1 MQKTSNSQEYL
12 RYQEDEEFN
21 FFKRIRNADSGNQD
35 GIQVVNGKI
44 TAANIKSLSDRY
56 ET

>member
-1 MQKTSNSQEYL
+1 MKTSNSQEYL

-21 FFKRIRNADSGNQD
+21 FFKRIRNADSGSQD
-35 GIQVVNGKI
+35 GLQVVNGKI
-44 TAANIKSLSDRY
+44 TAANIRSLSDRY